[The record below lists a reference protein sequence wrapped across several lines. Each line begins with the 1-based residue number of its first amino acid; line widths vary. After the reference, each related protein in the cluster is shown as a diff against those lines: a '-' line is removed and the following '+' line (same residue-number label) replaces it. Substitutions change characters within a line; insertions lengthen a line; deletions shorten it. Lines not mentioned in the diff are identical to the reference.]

1 MFLHQEPIPTWG
13 VTWGASL
20 RVSLAHASLA
30 RKHSHWH
37 SLGESRPGVSCHL
50 SLLCCQDHRIT
61 SVATLLSLCTRLR
74 GL

>member
-37 SLGESRPGVSCHL
+37 SLGESRPGVSCNL
-50 SLLCCQDHRIT
+50 S
-61 SVATLLSLCTRLR
+61 
-74 GL
+74 